1 MANVSKT
8 PGRTR
13 NTRVFIVELKAEMP
27 DTPNVLALNRKKSIF
42 EYFGDKTLRLSYSTA
57 ANIDFTRG
65 YENAV
70 CSILETRL
78 LSINSIEIFERRK
91 REGREPI
98 PSRNLSGANA
108 LREKQIKAMQSSQR
122 VYILQSIDSDKFIK
136 EVLDTMP
143 KEYGAQLDT
152 DDLEPCLVV
161 RKGQEQAV
169 ADWLTMKGIKC
180 SIE

>member
-1 MANVSKT
+1 MPRKPAVE
-8 PGRTR
+8 GGA
-13 NTRVFIVELKAEMP
+13 RVVRLFIVELKVEMEN
-27 DTPNVLALNRKKSIF
+27 TPNVLVFGSKKAIF
-42 EYFGDKTLRLSYSTA
+42 EYFGNALRLTYNSA
-57 ANIDFTRG
+57 ANINFAEG

-70 CSILETRL
+70 CAITESHL
-78 LSINSIEIFERRK
+78 LTLNSAELIERRK

-98 PSRNLSGANA
+98 PSRDLKGA
-108 LREKQIKAMQSSQR
+108 QILTDRYKRARQSSQR